1 MSTDGVAGTTRLA
14 AVAGNF
20 GRDLEA
26 TYAQMGRV
34 LERARADGTGLVA
47 FPEAC
52 LGGYLSSL
60 GSAEDKG
67 TAASRRGRSGPP
79 ALTLDG
85 PELRRVQE
93 MAGDVVVVVG
103 MCEDGGHDLYNTA
116 VALTGDGILG
126 VHRKVHQPLG
136 ENLTYAAGSAF
147 DAFDTPVGR
156 IGLQICYDKAFPEA
170 ARAAALDG
178 AAVIVSISAWPG
190 SRTAAAAD
198 LARDRWRLRFD
209 LYDQARALENQVVWV
224 AANQAGEF
232 GSLRFVGNAKIVGP
246 GGEVLASTGT
256 DAGIAVADVDVER
269 ELALARRAMFNLR
282 DRRPDAYGAVVA
294 PNVHA
299 VVAVPAVPAVDEE
312 VPSLA

>member
-1 MSTDGVAGTTRLA
+1 MRLA
-14 AVAGNF
+14 AVADNF
-20 GRDLEA
+20 GRDLDA
-26 TYAQMGRV
+26 TYARMAAI
-34 LERARADGTGLVA
+34 LETARAEGTALVA

-60 GSAEDKG
+60 GSAEDRG
-67 TAASRRGRSGPP
+67 TASSRRTRSGPP
-79 ALTLDG
+79 ALRLDG
-85 PELRRVQE
+85 PELRRVARL
-93 MAGDVVVVVG
+93 AGDVVVVVG
-103 MCEDGGHDLYNTA
+103 FCEDAGDDRYNTA

-136 ENLTYAAGSAF
+136 ENLSYAAGSVFEAF
-147 DAFDTPVGR
+147 DSPVGR
-156 IGLQICYDKAFPEA
+156 MGMQICYDKAFPEA

-178 AAVIVSISAWPG
+178 ARIVVSISAWPG
-190 SRTAAAAD
+190 SRTAATAD
-198 LARDRWRLRFD
+198 LAQDRWRRRFD

-232 GSLRFVGNAKIVGP
+232 GSLRFVGNAKVVGP

-256 DAGIAVADVDVER
+256 EAGVAVADVDVEQ

-282 DRRPDAYGAVVA
+282 DRRPDVYGAVVE

-299 VVAVPAVPAVDEE
+299 VREE
-312 VPSLA
+312 APSLA